1 MNYSFKKNHSRIFSL
16 VCVLML
22 LVGLLTGCF
31 SGKNDGSSESSQPP
45 INLNMADSSDP
56 SDESTGETNS
66 TDPESDKNTGI
77 TTQQVNVYSTA
88 SESGNV
94 TGYLDAG
101 TEVEILKEVTTNG
114 VGWGLVRQGWICL
127 DYVETDYVPEETTG
141 ETTPDETKP
150 EETTPESGNTN
161 TKGVVTAELNIRK
174 EASTDSE
181 KVGSYQK
188 GDVVSILE
196 TKNGWG
202 RTNKGWIS
210 MEYVQTSA
218 DGTTTNNDSQNNE
231 TTTTST
237 KGTVTVKELNIRKE
251 ASSDSER
258 VGSYVKGDTVT
269 ILETK
274 NGWGR
279 TDKGWISM
287 QYVNT
292 GSGTGTG
299 TTTNNSTTT
308 TTSGTKAVVTVSEL
322 NIRDEAS
329 TSGDRVG
336 SYTYGDRITILETKN
351 GWGRTDKGWVS
362 LSYVYQDGTSG
373 TDSCKGIV
381 TGTQLNVRSG
391 PGTGYD
397 KVKSLDYGAR
407 VNVLERIKIDGTTWG
422 CIDGGWIS
430 MDYVY
435 VDGTTGTGS
444 GTGTVTGEGVN
455 IRSGPGTG
463 FGSVGS
469 LSKGDSIK
477 IYAQFKIGDMTWGCS
492 AKGWV
497 SMSYVDMND

>member
-1 MNYSFKKNHSRIFSL
+1 MNCPFKKTHSRILSL
-16 VCVLML
+16 VCVLTL
-22 LVGLLTGCF
+22 LIGILSGCSF
-31 SGKNDGSSESSQPP
+31 GKPDPSEDSQGAP
-45 INLNMADSSDP
+45 NLNLVDPNPTDESTDP
-56 SDESTGETNS
+56 SDS
-66 TDPESDKNTGI
+66 TDAASDRNMGI
-77 TTQQVNVYSTA
+77 TTQQVNVYSSAT
-88 SESGNV
+88 ESANV
-94 TGYLDAG
+94 IGYLDEG
-101 TEVEILKEVTTNG
+101 TEVEIFDTVTGNG
-114 VGWGLVRQGWICL
+114 VTWGLVRQGWICL

-150 EETTPESGNTN
+150 EETTPESGNAN

-174 EASTDSE
+174 EASADSE

-188 GDVVSILE
+188 GDVISILE

-202 RTNKGWIS
+202 RTNKGWVS

-218 DGTTTNNDSQNNE
+218 DGDTDKDDD
-231 TTTTST
+231 TTTTSI

-258 VGSYVKGDTVT
+258 VGSYVKGDSVT

-287 QYVNT
+287 QYVSTGDNT
-292 GSGTGTG
+292 DTSNTSDNNN
-299 TTTNNSTTT
+299 TNTN
-308 TTSGTKAVVTVSEL
+308 GTKGVVIANEL

-336 SYTYGDRITILETKN
+336 AYAYGDRITILETKN

-362 LSYVYQDGTSG
+362 LNYVYQDGTSG

-381 TGTQLNVRSG
+381 TGTQLNVRGG
-391 PGTGYD
+391 PGTNYD
-397 KVKSLDYGAR
+397 SVNTLTYGKR
-407 VNVLERIKIDGTTWG
+407 VNVLERIKINGTTWG

-430 MDYVY
+430 MDYIY

-444 GTGTVTGEGVN
+444 GTGTVTGDGLN

-469 LSKGDSIK
+469 LNKGDTVK
-477 IYAQFKIGDMTWGCS
+477 IYAQFEIGDMTWGCTD
-492 AKGWV
+492 KGWV
-497 SMSYVDMND
+497 SMSYVEMND

>member
-1 MNYSFKKNHSRIFSL
+1 MNCPFKKTHSRILSL
-16 VCVLML
+16 VCVLIL
-22 LVGLLTGCF
+22 LIGLLSGCSF
-31 SGKNDGSSESSQPP
+31 GKDDPSGDTQGTP
-45 INLNMADSSDP
+45 NLNLVDPDSTGEATDP
-56 SDESTGETNS
+56 SDS
-66 TDPESDKNTGI
+66 TDPESDKNMGV

-88 SESGNV
+88 SETGNV
-94 TGYLDAG
+94 IGYLDEG
-101 TEVEILKEVTTNG
+101 TEVEILQVVT
-114 VGWGLVRQGWICL
+114 VGGTSWGLVRQGWICL
-127 DYVETDYVPEETTG
+127 NYVETDYVPESSTG
-141 ETTPDETKP
+141 ETTP
-150 EETTPESGNTN
+150 EETTPEETTANTN
-161 TKGVVTAELNIRK
+161 LKGVVTADLNIRK
-174 EASTDSE
+174 EATAESE

-188 GDVVSILE
+188 GDVISILE
-196 TKNGWG
+196 TKDGWG
-202 RTNKGWIS
+202 RTSKGWVS

-218 DGTTTNNDSQNNE
+218 DGDNTSDDKQNND
-231 TTTTST
+231 TTTTSI

-251 ASSDSER
+251 ASSDSDR
-258 VGSYVKGDTVT
+258 VGSYVKGDSVT

-287 QYVNT
+287 QYVST
-292 GSGTGTG
+292 SSD
-299 TTTNNSTTT
+299 TTNNDTTT
-308 TTSGTKAVVTVSEL
+308 TTTNGTKAVVTVNEL

-329 TSGDRVG
+329 TSGNRVG
-336 SYTYGDRITILETKN
+336 SYTYGARITVLETKN

-373 TDSCKGIV
+373 NNSCKGIV

-397 KVKSLDYGAR
+397 KVKSLNYGAR
-407 VNVLERIKIDGTTWG
+407 VTVLERIKIDGTTWG

-430 MDYVY
+430 MDYIY

-444 GTGTVTGEGVN
+444 GTGTVTGEGLN

-469 LSKGDSIK
+469 LSKGETIK
-477 IYAQFKIGDMTWGCS
+477 IYAQFKIDDMTWGCTD
-492 AKGWV
+492 KGWV